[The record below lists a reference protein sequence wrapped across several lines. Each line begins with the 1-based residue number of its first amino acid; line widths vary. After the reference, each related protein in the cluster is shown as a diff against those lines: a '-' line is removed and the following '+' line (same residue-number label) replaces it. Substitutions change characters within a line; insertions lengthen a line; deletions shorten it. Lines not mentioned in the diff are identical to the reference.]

1 LTSLKDQGVEAT
13 SFSGPAA
20 SHSHAAEGDVPM
32 PLADLPNDTPY
43 STEHPAHTASSS
55 PQLTSLPPTGAF
67 TASSRQIDSEES
79 GFAHHPIVDDDAR
92 SDISMPPLEIESDL
106 EYEEDHVRH
115 GGYDSI
121 SESDADAYDVEMTLL
136 VDDGDRSDDEGS
148 ALLNESTPRLPSTSS
163 AADRNHQHVTVEEVE
178 DQDQQPGE
186 WGSFQLVIMT

>member
-1 LTSLKDQGVEAT
+1 MTLLKDQGVEAT
-13 SFSGPAA
+13 SFSGLAA

-32 PLADLPNDTPY
+32 PLADLPNDAPY
-43 STEHPAHTASSS
+43 SMGHPAHAASSS
-55 PQLTSLPPTGAF
+55 PQLTSLPPPGAF
-67 TASSRQIDSEES
+67 TASSHQIDSEES
-79 GFAHHPIVDDDAR
+79 EFAHHPIVDDDAH

-148 ALLNESTPRLPSTSS
+148 ALLNESTPQLPPTSS

-186 WGSFQLVIMT
+186 WQFSTCYNE

>member
-1 LTSLKDQGVEAT
+1 MWMTSVDLVKDQGVEAT
-13 SFSGPAA
+13 PISGSAA

-32 PLADLPNDTPY
+32 LLADLPNDTPY
-43 STEHPAHTASSS
+43 STGHPAHTTSSS

-136 VDDGDRSDDEGS
+136 VDDGERSDDEDP
-148 ALLNESTPRLPSTSS
+148 ALLNESTPQLPSTSS

-178 DQDQQPGE
+178 DQNQQRPGE
-186 WGSFQLVIMT
+186 WGSF